1 MDRTEKRV
9 KEVEEQKRG
18 TRLEAQI
25 TRKSQDLGCRQKVK
39 CTRKLFQK
47 ADSPKIE
54 KLTFSEMPQT
64 L

>member
-25 TRKSQDLGCRQKVK
+25 KRKSQDLGVRMTTKGRVYK
-39 CTRKLFQK
+39 
-47 ADSPKIE
+47 E
-54 KLTFSEMPQT
+54 T
-64 L
+64 LSKDGLATNRETYLQ